1 MVLLALLCYALV
13 TSVGLLVVWVDLGLC
28 WICCGSF
35 DVVFYNLFV
44 VVYLDARCSGVINL
58 VVGEFVVAFQSLI
71 VLRIRYGICV
81 CC

>member
-1 MVLLALLCYALV
+1 MCWLLPWVSLWFGLTLV
-13 TSVGLLVVWVDLGLC
+13 YVGFVAAHLMWC
-28 WICCGSF
+28 FTI
-35 DVVFYNLFV
+35 LFV

-71 VLRIRYGICV
+71 VLCIRYGICV